1 MNFGMLGKLLM
12 NYQIIVLYSKQII
25 DALSLRFTN
34 EFGNGFSPVSIR
46 RMRKFYE
53 I

>member
-1 MNFGMLGKLLM
+1 M
-12 NYQIIVLYSKQII
+12 NYQIIVLYNKQII
-25 DALSLRFTN
+25 NALSLRFTN
-34 EFGNGFSPVSIR
+34 EFGNSFSPVSIR